1 MARFGRELFP
11 LDSGLRQAC
20 LEFCIRRLRRQLETL
35 LGPFEIVIVVHC
47 SLLPETLWSSIIG
60 GAKVPVRFQTVTKMK
75 NTPAEAKSGFDPMRT
90 FGPLTGSP

>member
-1 MARFGRELFP
+1 VARFGRELFP

-47 SLLPETLWSSIIG
+47 SLLPETYRVNNWRGESSCAISNRHENEKH
-60 GAKVPVRFQTVTKMK
+60 AR
-75 NTPAEAKSGFDPMRT
+75 
-90 FGPLTGSP
+90 